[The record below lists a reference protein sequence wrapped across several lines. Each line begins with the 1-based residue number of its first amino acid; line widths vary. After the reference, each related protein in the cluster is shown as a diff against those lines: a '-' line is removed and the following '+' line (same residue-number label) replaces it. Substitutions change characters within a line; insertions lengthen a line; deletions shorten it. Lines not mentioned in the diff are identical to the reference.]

1 MIFYRLWKDGLLRR
15 LDREKLLFSLG
26 LTPSPFLLSRRKPL
40 VRTLNPLKALFSPSY
55 ARAVTTWLRYRV
67 ELFDGDQG

>member
-15 LDREKLLFSLG
+15 LDREKVLFSLG

-40 VRTLNPLKALFSPSY
+40 FRALNPFRALFSPSY
-55 ARAVTTWLRYRV
+55 ARSVASWLRYRV